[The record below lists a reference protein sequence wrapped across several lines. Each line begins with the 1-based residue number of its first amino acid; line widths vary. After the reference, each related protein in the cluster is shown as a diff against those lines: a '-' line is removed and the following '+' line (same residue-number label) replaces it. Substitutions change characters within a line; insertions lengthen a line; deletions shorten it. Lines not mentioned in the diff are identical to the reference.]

1 MVGEHGRTL
10 VACGAYAIL
19 KQGQVVIGQG
29 GVGSRNLV
37 LGQVQHLTRSHVI
50 SRLHGPPPVT
60 TRDLKLDR
68 AL

>member
-1 MVGEHGRTL
+1 M
-10 VACGAYAIL
+10 ACGAYAIL

-50 SRLHGPPPVT
+50 SRLPPVT
-60 TRDLKLDR
+60 TRDLQLDR